1 MATKKTSET
10 KVSKYRDW
18 TFLLYPDSI
27 PSDFVTRLE
36 KLGRPIAISPLHDM
50 DETERKFEDLTED
63 EQEIIRNGG
72 KVYKKPHYHVLYIAA
87 NPVTADS
94 VRNKIKRALGD
105 KSLSHIKVVDNIAN
119 IYQYLTHESKDA
131 IKKNK
136 HKYDKKD
143 IIHINDFDIDRYVF
157 LDESAKRE
165 LKNNLL
171 NLIRHEKLVNVADL
185 FGWIELHGDTVGI
198 TNIKDVNDVV
208 TTYPSAFRLWFD
220 GNYQNGWRARF
231 TDRIDERTGELIV
244 REKRN

>member
-1 MATKKTSET
+1 MSEKKS
-10 KVSKYRDW
+10 SLPKYRNW
-18 TFLLYPDSI
+18 TFIIYPESI
-27 PSDFVTRLE
+27 PEDFESRLE
-36 KLGRPIAISPLHDM
+36 KLGVPIAISPLHDM
-50 DETERKFEDLTED
+50 DETERKFEDLTE
-63 EQEIIRNGG
+63 EQQKIIKSGG
-72 KVYKKPHYHVLYIAA
+72 KVYKKAHRHVLYIAK

-105 KSLSHIKVVDNIAN
+105 KALSHVEVVDSVEN
-119 IYQYLTHESKDA
+119 IYQYLTHESSDA

-244 REKRN
+244 SEKRN